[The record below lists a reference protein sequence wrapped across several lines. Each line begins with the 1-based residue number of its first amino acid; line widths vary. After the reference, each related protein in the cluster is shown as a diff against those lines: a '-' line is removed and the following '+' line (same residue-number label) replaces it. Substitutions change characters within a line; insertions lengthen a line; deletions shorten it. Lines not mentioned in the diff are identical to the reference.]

1 MNPKIWNV
9 VDGPLEDE
17 DDNIFNLCLV
27 ENDGKVEE
35 MEIYFESMEEAMIMV
50 LYFKKNI
57 EPLELENPDDHTPSN
72 S

>member
-1 MNPKIWNV
+1 MNLKIWNV

-17 DDNIFNLCLV
+17 DGDIFNLCLV
-27 ENDGKVEE
+27 ENDGVVEQ
-35 MEIYFESMEEAMIMV
+35 MEVYFENMKDAMTMV
-50 LYFKKNI
+50 NYFKTKI

>member
-1 MNPKIWNV
+1 MNLKIWNV

-17 DDNIFNLCLV
+17 DGDIFNLCLV
-27 ENDGKVEE
+27 EYEGKVEQ
-35 MEIYFESMEEAMIMV
+35 MEVYFESMKDAMVMV
-50 LYFKKNI
+50 HHFKTSI

>member
-1 MNPKIWNV
+1 MNLKIWNV

-17 DDNIFNLCLV
+17 DEDIFNLCLV
-27 ENDGKVEE
+27 EYDGKVEQ
-35 MEIYFESMEEAMIMV
+35 MEVYFENMSDAMAMV
-50 LYFKKNI
+50 RYFKSNI